1 MLIAK
6 SLTVGVARRR
16 HRFEFWKLN
25 QARNTG
31 FSLVLDI
38 GDGQE

>member
-16 HRFEFWKLN
+16 HRLEFWKLN
-25 QARNTG
+25 QAINTV
-31 FSLVLDI
+31 FLLVLDL